1 MCSSISG
8 SSEEVGQRLLEACNN
23 NLEMAIGMHMDGVTG
38 ENNQQAAAPGTS
50 SGASAS
56 ASTVGPPIPAMP
68 DEELVA
74 FSISTFI
81 PGS

>member
-1 MCSSISG
+1 
-8 SSEEVGQRLLEACNN
+8 
-23 NLEMAIGMHMDGVTG
+23 MHMDGVTG

-56 ASTVGPPIPAMP
+56 ASTVAPPIPAMP

-74 FSISTFI
+74 QGSTLTFGGTF
-81 PGS
+81 PVG